1 MRTGAASTQD
11 AGMSKDTLRQIVN
24 ALVILGTIIMNV
36 LANALPLN
44 GQNTGDISDRF
55 QVFFVPAGYVFSIW
69 GLIYIGLL
77 AFAVYQALPAHSQ
90 DAVLRRIGYL
100 PALSGVANVAWLFF
114 WHYNLFG
121 WTLVAMLLLLASLL
135 AMYLRAG
142 IGRAPVA
149 GAGERWCVRVPF
161 SVYLGW
167 ITVAT
172 IANVTDVLSLT
183 PWNGWGLAPEMWAV
197 VLLAVAVL
205 IALAMAITRRDAAY
219 ILVLTWAFAGI
230 GVKQAA
236 APLVA
241 NAGWTAAAATALLA
255 LWSLASTRRTS
266 A

>member
-1 MRTGAASTQD
+1 
-11 AGMSKDTLRQIVN
+11 MSKGTVRQIVN
-24 ALVILGTIIMNV
+24 ALVILGTIVMNI

-44 GQNTGDISDRF
+44 GQFTGDISDRF

-77 AFAVYQALPAHSQ
+77 AFAAYQALPARRE
-90 DAVLRRIGYL
+90 DAALRRIGYL
-100 PALSGVANVAWLFF
+100 PALSGIANVAWLFF

-135 AMYLRAG
+135 ATYLRAG
-142 IGRAPVA
+142 IGRTPVA
-149 GAGERWCVRVPF
+149 SRAERWCIRVPF

-183 PWNGWGLAPEMWAV
+183 TWGGWGLAPEMWAV
-197 VLLAVAVL
+197 ALLAVAVL
-205 IALAMAITRRDAAY
+205 IALAMAVTRRDAAY

-236 APLVA
+236 TPMVA
-241 NAGWTAAAATALLA
+241 NAGWVASAAAALLAGWA
-255 LWSLASTRRTS
+255 LWSARRTS

>member
-1 MRTGAASTQD
+1 
-11 AGMSKDTLRQIVN
+11 MSKGTVRQIVN
-24 ALVILGTIIMNV
+24 GLVILATIAMNI

-44 GQNTGDISDRF
+44 GQFTGDISDRF

-77 AFAVYQALPAHSQ
+77 AFAVYQALPAKRE
-90 DAVLRRIGYL
+90 DATLRRIGYL

-121 WTLVAMLLLLASLL
+121 WTLIAMLALLASLL
-135 AMYLRAG
+135 AIYLRAG
-142 IGRAPVA
+142 IGRTQVA
-149 GAGERWCVRVPF
+149 SGAERWCVRIPF

-183 PWNGWGLAPEMWAV
+183 PWSGWGLAPEMWAV

-205 IALAMAITRRDAAY
+205 IALAMAVTRRDAAY

-230 GVKQAA
+230 GVKQAGT
-236 APLVA
+236 PLVA
-241 NAGWTAAAATALLA
+241 NSGWVAAAATALLA
-255 LWSLASTRRTS
+255 VWALWSARRASV
-266 A
+266 

>member
-1 MRTGAASTQD
+1 
-11 AGMSKDTLRQIVN
+11 MSKDIVRQALN
-24 ALVILGTIIMNV
+24 ALAIVGTIVMNI

-44 GQNTGDISDRF
+44 GQFTGDISDRF

-77 AFAVYQALPAHSQ
+77 AFAVYQALPSRRQ
-90 DAVLRRIGYL
+90 DALLRRLGYL
-100 PALSGVANVAWLFF
+100 PALSGIANVAWLFF
-114 WHYNLFG
+114 WHYNRFG

-135 AMYLRAG
+135 AVYLRAG
-142 IGRAPVA
+142 IGRTPVA
-149 GAGERWCVRVPF
+149 TQAERWCVRVPF

-183 PWNGWGLAPEMWAV
+183 TWSGWGLAPETWAV
-197 VLLAVAVL
+197 VLLTVAVM
-205 IALAMAITRRDAAY
+205 IALAMAATRRDAAH

-241 NAGWTAAAATALLA
+241 GAGWAAAAATALLA
-255 LWSLASTRRTS
+255 VWALASARRRR